1 MKKFYTLALVAVLG
15 TSASFAGQRQ
25 LTVNNI
31 VVKAQ
36 VEQAAVKAEKSSPAK
51 APAKVASIAELNGT
65 YDWAYSSRLSS
76 KPNPELVITIDD
88 EATGAATISGFPQGF
103 EVKATVDLSKNTIS
117 IANNQD
123 LGKDGNGDANY
134 FYLKSAGSD
143 GKLVAGA
150 SAAEATVGTI
160 DGTSI
165 SFPALDI
172 WAIGDPA
179 NEAAGYWMLTYS
191 NVLTY
196 QKEKVLYGVGTVS
209 GDMFFSAFGKT
220 AADYQVDVYKDD
232 ETGDKLLVKDPL
244 KGLYAAYGWDEA
256 SPAMIIDATDPAN
269 LVIPEFSLGI
279 NGGDE
284 DGLYYGLSYSANMQD
299 ITSTPA
305 ANRITLTKD
314 EKSAVITIPV
324 KSLFL
329 WPSNTTKL
337 YYVNIEDAITITI
350 ALAEAGV
357 DDIVVDEDS
366 NAPVEYYNLQG
377 VRVAEPAAGQLVI
390 RRQGNKATKLLV
402 K

>member
-1 MKKFYTLALVAVLG
+1 M
-15 TSASFAGQRQ
+15 
-25 LTVNNI
+25 
-31 VVKAQ
+31 
-36 VEQAAVKAEKSSPAK
+36 
-51 APAKVASIAELNGT
+51 
-65 YDWAYSSRLSS
+65 
-76 KPNPELVITIDD
+76 
-88 EATGAATISGFPQGF
+88 
-103 EVKATVDLSKNTIS
+103 KATVDLSKNTIS
-117 IANNQD
+117 IANKQD

-143 GKLVAGA
+143 GELIAGA
-150 SAAEATVGTI
+150 SSAEATVGTI
-160 DGTSI
+160 DGSSI

-209 GDMFFSAFGKT
+209 GDMYFSAFGKT

-244 KGLYAAYGWDEA
+244 KGLYAAFGWDEA
-256 SPAMIIDATDPAN
+256 SPDMIIDATDPAN

-324 KSLFL
+324 KGLFL
-329 WPSNTTKL
+329 WPSNTTTL
-337 YYVNIEDAITITI
+337 YYINTKDAITITI

-377 VRVAEPAAGQLVI
+377 VRVANPESGLYI
-390 RRQGNKATKLLV
+390 RVQGKKATKVLV